1 MVELLQR
8 ENAWSWVRSADR
20 TVEGY
25 IPTAY
30 LDSVPLSKDK
40 SCNQKEL
47 AIKAKTI
54 LQLEQSA
61 LEQSFTASDIFTKL
75 CCKHK
80 YSSAPSSPCT
90 PKKGSE
96 ANNNKYRSKSEVASP
111 VKPCFDYKKDCNPF
125 SFEQQKSSFRPKSKA
140 TLSPKSKAKRRPS
153 ENFPVKSSQSS
164 PERFKPPSVGRNRSI
179 SHDPDRSEMFM
190 ENLHKSYS
198 CSVNGSRR
206 LSDIF
211 CSNMMT
217 SSLLLSP
224 PSPGFTPAGKIS
236 TTLDTNSLSN
246 SKGNRKMN
254 RRSSSYHSATSPLF
268 DVPLLSLS
276 ADRHKE
282 RRGTLD
288 TLMAQRFGWKS
299 DRSPNSNRRNTV
311 TCLRMPND
319 IGNICSNGN
328 KNPEW
333 RNGVSQPASSQS
345 ITKPSLSSLRPHLS
359 ICKEDSMEVP
369 DLHSK

>member
-1 MVELLQR
+1 MELLQR
-8 ENAWSWVRSADR
+8 ENAWSLVRSADR

-61 LEQSFTASDIFTKL
+61 LEQSFRASDIFTKL
-75 CCKHK
+75 RCKHK

-96 ANNNKYRSKSEVASP
+96 ANNNKYQSKSEVASP
-111 VKPCFDYKKDCNPF
+111 VKPSFDYKKDCNPF
-125 SFEQQKSSFRPKSKA
+125 SFEQKSFFGPKSKA
-140 TLSPKSKAKRRPS
+140 TLSPKSKAKRRHS
-153 ENFPVKSSQSS
+153 ENFAVKSSQSS

-179 SHDPDRSEMFM
+179 SHDPDRSEMLM

-211 CSNMMT
+211 CGNMMT

-224 PSPGFTPAGKIS
+224 PSPGFTPAGKIR
-236 TTLDTNSLSN
+236 TTLDSNSLSN
-246 SKGNRKMN
+246 SNGNRAKN

-311 TCLRMPND
+311 TCLRMPDD
-319 IGNICSNGN
+319 IGNVCSNGN

-333 RNGVSQPASSQS
+333 SNGVSQPASSQS
-345 ITKPSLSSLRPHLS
+345 VAKPSLSSLRPHLS